1 MFIFKE
7 WEIFCSQIF
16 DLNIRSITALE
27 ALTLSKTSEKYL
39 IVKHDVETNVEK
51 ALKLAQIENKYAVRA
66 TYYVQSYLLKNLN
79 NVETLKKIKDLG
91 HEVTYHYDVLDA
103 NSGNY
108 DLAEKEFDE
117 TLLLFE
123 NFGFEVKTV
132 CPHGNPVM
140 ERDGWSSN
148 KDFFRNKKLNV
159 KYSAIADIVINPEKF
174 INHEMIYISDA
185 GFGWKIISDISNNDN
200 KGELEDTKLKGLSN
214 IVALLSNQNKSF
226 IISAHPHRWN
236 RSKTLANVKKNLFF
250 TLRFAV
256 RTLTKIPIM
265 NRVIGKFYYL
275 AKKI

>member
-1 MFIFKE
+1 MFIFKK
-7 WEIFCSQIF
+7 WDIFCSQIS
-16 DLNIRSITALE
+16 DLNIKCVTAVE
-27 ALTLSKTSEKYL
+27 ALTLSQTPERYI

-51 ALKLAQIENKYAVRA
+51 ALKLAEIENKYAIRA
-66 TYYVQSYLLKNLN
+66 TYYVQSYLLKNLS
-79 NVETLKKIKDLG
+79 NVETLKKIKALG
-91 HEVTYHYDVLDA
+91 HEVTYHYDVLDS
-103 NSGNY
+103 NNGNY

-117 TLLLFE
+117 TLLMFKE
-123 NFGFEVKTV
+123 FGFEVKTV

-148 KDFFRNKKLNV
+148 KDLFRNEKLNK

-174 INHEMIYISDA
+174 INNEMVYISDA

-200 KGELEDTKLKGLSN
+200 EGVQKDIKLGGLSN
-214 IVALLSNQNKSF
+214 IVDLFADGNKIF

-236 RSKTLANVKKNLFF
+236 SSKTLAHIKKNVFF
-250 TLRFAV
+250 TLRYSV

-265 NRVIGKFYYL
+265 NKIIGKFYYL

>member
-7 WEIFCSQIF
+7 WEIFCSQIS
-16 DLNIRSITALE
+16 DLNIRSVTAFE

-39 IVKHDVETNVEK
+39 IVKHDVETNIEK
-51 ALKLAQIENKYAVRA
+51 ALKIAQIENKYEVRG
-66 TYYVQSYLLKNLN
+66 TYYVQSYLLKKLK
-79 NVETLKKIKDLG
+79 NVEILKKIIDLG

-123 NFGFEVKTV
+123 NSGFDVKTV

-148 KDFFRNKKLNV
+148 KDFFRNEKLNE
-159 KYSAIADIVINPEKF
+159 KYSSIADIVINPEKF

-200 KGELEDTKLKGLSN
+200 MGEAEDKKLKGLSN
-214 IVALLSNQNKSF
+214 IVSLLSDENKSF

-236 RSKTLANVKKNLFF
+236 SSKTLAYVKKNLFF

-265 NRVIGKFYYL
+265 NKIIGKFYYL